1 MAGQYSPLTLIAGSG
16 CMPEPPGGVGKS
28 FFSGNPALGNALV
41 NFKKITVV
49 SAYGNIIASLDG
61 LSAQQNLAS
70 IGLADKLPIVTDTLP
85 PGYTMERIFPAPS
98 YNNNI
103 YFQVGDLTVFNN
115 IVFIC
120 TASVIGIAPPNANY
134 WRPYFY
140 PNSLSNAV
148 AFAAIEIMGRGD
160 LSKFCQVFSTAV
172 GYVQSANDM
181 LASSRGADVLAQTFS
196 PNQGGMNTITTGG
209 LNQVTSNI
217 TSFADDSKKLG
228 QLINLSTLNNWGLPG
243 EILAQISRVAGGI
256 PGNVNDL
263 LVAGNVG
270 TAYINSLKS
279 GNPSFDGT
287 VEKRIYTVMRSING
301 PELEQV
307 LDLLDVTTTNITVMA
322 DLLDPKKIFP
332 NSYQTLV
339 CPTGNSLANVYV
351 VSSTGVSGVNAGLV
365 PVVSNP
371 GVAEYTGVKPVG
383 GYETLKLIIPADLAL
398 ANKAL
403 AYSLQQ
409 LKGVNNSSLPN
420 LAAAAT
426 QVQTNSGLTLVNS
439 LQTPVPAGVTAF
451 IRSSIGNGSGAGG
464 TLVLNDVIGVAAGAA
479 NITNN
484 ILTITTVFANN
495 SSVFANLTSSTGVF
509 TVMANTVAGN
519 YTITDEITGNFY
531 VDIPAGLPGNGN
543 YGPANTA
550 NAAINTAFNTGLI
563 PAANTAIYNI
573 SINNSVVANTLNSAT
588 ANIAAEMA
596 KQKTNQAAAQIN
608 FNELSSNS
616 KQSVMS
622 FATNL
627 HEYALDVNANVF
639 LASLADTSTL
649 AGQSVIGSLREGQ
662 NIAVLQQ
669 AGIELDTQLPASY
682 APTTES
688 ESQASGQPWSV
699 TSTNWNKSATISA
712 QMKNWGLYR
721 SWLGRNITN
730 WGSGGIENQTGTVSV
745 LASGYNVDVVIV
757 DAVID
762 PAHPEFAVNA
772 NGSGGSRV
780 KYYNWFQANIPG
792 DPNSGG
798 TYNPPIVTNR
808 PDSADDSRHA
818 CHVAGTVAGNT
829 QGWAPRANI
838 YNISPQYVTGGVPYQ
853 YLYKYILAWHL
864 AKRTAGNTNPTICN
878 NSWYSRYSIPY
889 TSITS
894 VTWRG
899 TTYTGPF
906 TLSQLLS
913 FGITNNGLGNCIT
926 TAQYAT
932 TDADIQACIDA
943 GIIMVAC
950 AGNNDTRISEPGD
963 IDYNNT
969 LTATGFNGG
978 APIYYTRPASPVCSN
993 VIDVGAIRATASA
1006 PADGKA
1012 NFSNTG
1018 PRVDLFAPGAQIMSA
1033 WLTAVGPAGLPT
1045 PVQDPRNTA
1054 YYLAKDSGTSMAA
1067 PQVTGI
1073 LACALEINRSWNQ
1086 INALQ
1091 YIVNSA
1097 ATGQITDTG
1106 GGYDDVYSLQGAPNL
1121 YLTLPANI
1129 RGT

>member
-16 CMPEPPGGVGKS
+16 CMPSPPGGVGKS
-28 FFSGNPALGNALV
+28 FLVGSPALANAIV
-41 NFKKITVV
+41 NYRRINVV
-49 SAYGNIIASLDG
+49 STYSNIIASLNG

-70 IGLADKLPIVTDTLP
+70 IGLTDRLPIVTDTLP
-85 PGYTMERIFPAPS
+85 PGYTMEKIFPAPN
-98 YNNNI
+98 YNNDI
-103 YFQVGDLTVFNN
+103 YFEIGDLTVFNN
-115 IVFIC
+115 IVYIC
-120 TASVIGIAPPNANY
+120 IKSVVGIDPKNVTY
-134 WRPYFY
+134 WQPYFY
-140 PNSLSNAV
+140 PSSLSNAV
-148 AFAAIEIMGRGD
+148 SYASIEIMGRGD
-160 LSKFCQVFSTAV
+160 LSKFCDVFSAAI
-172 GYVQSANDM
+172 GYVQSSNDM
-181 LASSRGADVLAQTFS
+181 LASARGADSLSQTFIPS
-196 PNQGGMNTITTGG
+196 QGGMNTITTGG
-209 LNQVTSNI
+209 LNQVTRNI
-217 TSFADDSKKLG
+217 TIFAQDSRNLG
-228 QLINLSTLNNWGLPG
+228 QLINLSLLENWGLPG
-243 EILAQISRVAGGI
+243 EIFAQISRVAGGI
-256 PGNVNDL
+256 PDNVNDL
-263 LVAGNVG
+263 LIAGNIG
-270 TAYINSLKS
+270 TVYLDSLKS

-287 VEKRIYTVMRSING
+287 IEKRIYTVMRSING
-301 PELEQV
+301 SNLEDV
-307 LDLLDVTTTNITVMA
+307 LDILNVTTTNINVMS

-332 NSYQTLV
+332 NSFQTLV
-339 CPTGNSLANVYV
+339 CPSGNSLANVYIV
-351 VSSTGVSGVNAGLV
+351 NSTGVTAVNSALA

-371 GVAEYTGVKPVG
+371 GVSEYTGVKPLG

-409 LKGVNNSSLPN
+409 LKGINNSSLPN
-420 LAAAAT
+420 LALAASR
-426 QVQTNSGLTLVNS
+426 VQTNSELSLVNS
-439 LQTPVPAGVTAF
+439 LTTPVPAGVIGF
-451 IRSSIGNGSGAGG
+451 LRSSVGNGSGVGG
-464 TLVLNDVIGVAAGAA
+464 TLVLDDVIGVATGSA

-484 ILTITTVFANN
+484 FAIIKNVFSDN
-495 SSVFANLTSSTGVF
+495 SSVFSGLTSPTGVF

-519 YTITDEITGNFY
+519 YTVTSPTGNFY
-531 VDIPAGLPGNGN
+531 VDIPAGLPGTGN

-563 PAANTAIYNI
+563 PAANTAIYTI
-573 SINNSVVANTLNSAT
+573 TVNNTVVANTLNGAT

-596 KQKTNQAAAQIN
+596 RQKTNQITAQIN
-608 FNELSSNS
+608 FNELDGNS
-616 KQSVMS
+616 TQSVMS

-627 HEYALDVNANVF
+627 HEYALDAGANKF
-639 LASLADTSTL
+639 LTTMADISTL
-649 AGQSVIGSLREGQ
+649 AGQSVIGSLREGR
-662 NIAVLQQ
+662 NIEALQQ
-669 AGIELDTQLPASY
+669 AGIELDTQLPAIIE
-682 APTTES
+682 PIP
-688 ESQASGQPWSV
+688 ESQSQTNGQPWSV
-699 TSTNWNKSATISA
+699 SSTNWNKSSTITA
-712 QMKNWGLYR
+712 QMRNWGLYR

-730 WGSGGIENQTGTVSV
+730 WGSGGVENQTGTVSV

-762 PAHPEFAVNA
+762 PAHPEFALNA
-772 NGSGGSRV
+772 DGTGGSRV

-798 TYNPPIVTNR
+798 TYNPPITTTA

-853 YLYKYILAWHL
+853 YLFKYILAWHQS
-864 AKRTAGNTNPTICN
+864 KRAAGNTNPTICN
-878 NSWYSRYSIPY
+878 NSWLSRFSIPY

-906 TLSQLLS
+906 TTTQLLS
-913 FGITNNGLGNCIT
+913 YGITNNGAGICIT
-926 TAQYAT
+926 TAQYPT

-963 IDYNNT
+963 IDYDNS
-969 LTATGFNGG
+969 LVATGFNGG
-978 APIYYTRPASPVCSN
+978 NPIYYTRPASPVCSN
-993 VIDVGAIRATASA
+993 VISVGAIRASAAA

-1033 WLTAVGPAGLPT
+1033 WLTANGPAGLPT
-1045 PVQDPRNTA
+1045 PVPDPRNPA
-1054 YYLAKDSGTSMAA
+1054 YYLAKDSGTSMAS
-1067 PQVTGI
+1067 PQVAGI
-1073 LACALEINRSWNQ
+1073 LTCALEVNRSWNQ

-1091 YIVNSA
+1091 YIVSNA

-1106 GGYDDVYSLQGAPNL
+1106 GDYADVYSLQGAPNL

>member
-16 CMPEPPGGVGKS
+16 CMPSPPGGVGKS
-28 FFSGNPALGNALV
+28 FLSGSPTLANAIV
-41 NFKKITVV
+41 NYKKINVV
-49 SAYGNIIASLDG
+49 SSYSNIIASLDG
-61 LSAQQNLAS
+61 LSAQQNLAA
-70 IGLADKLPIVTDTLP
+70 IGLTDRLPTVTDTLP
-85 PGYTMERIFPAPS
+85 PGYTMERIFPAPVYDNS
-98 YNNNI
+98 I
-103 YFQVGDLTVFNN
+103 YFEIGDLTVFNN
-115 IVFIC
+115 VVYVC
-120 TASVIGIAPPNANY
+120 KKSVVGIAPPDNTY
-134 WRPYFY
+134 WDTYFY

-148 AFAAIEIMGRGD
+148 AYAAIEIMGRGD
-160 LSKFCQVFSTAV
+160 LSKFCQVFSAAV

-181 LASSRGADVLAQTFS
+181 LASARGADVLAQTFS
-196 PNQGGMNTITTGG
+196 PTQGGMNTITTGG
-209 LNQVTSNI
+209 LNQVTSDI
-217 TSFADDSKKLG
+217 TKFADDARKLG

-243 EILAQISRVAGGI
+243 EVLAQITRVAGGI

-263 LVAGNVG
+263 LIAGNVG
-270 TAYINSLKS
+270 TVYIDSLKS
-279 GNPSFDGT
+279 GNPNFDGT
-287 VEKRIYTVMRSING
+287 LEKRIYTVMRSING

-307 LDLLDVTTTNITVMA
+307 LDLLSVTTPNITVMA

-339 CPTGNSLANVYV
+339 CPTGNNLANVYG
-351 VSSTGVSGVNAGLV
+351 VSSTGITGVNAGLV

-420 LAAAAT
+420 LALAAT

-439 LQTPVPAGVTAF
+439 LTTPVPAGVTGF
-451 IRSSIGNGSGAGG
+451 IRSSVGNGSGPGG
-464 TLVLNDVIGVAAGAA
+464 TVILSDVIGVAIGAG

-484 ILTITTVFANN
+484 FTTINSVFANN
-495 SSVFANLTSSTGVF
+495 SSVFASLTASTGVF

-519 YTITDEITGNFY
+519 YTVTDEITGNFY

-543 YGPANTA
+543 YGPAATA
-550 NAAINTAFNTGLI
+550 TDAVDLAFNTGLI
-563 PAANTAIYNI
+563 PAANTAIYTI
-573 SINNSVVANTLNSAT
+573 SINNAAIANTINGAA

-596 KQKTNQAAAQIN
+596 RQKTNQNAAQIN
-608 FNELSSNS
+608 FNELAGNS
-616 KQSVMS
+616 QQSVMT

-627 HEYALDVNANVF
+627 HEYALDAGANVF
-639 LASLADTSTL
+639 LTSMADTSTL
-649 AGQSVIGSLREGQ
+649 AGQSVIGSLREGR
-662 NIAVLQQ
+662 NIVALQE
-669 AGIELDTQLPASY
+669 AGIELDTQLPVSY
-682 APTTES
+682 EPTTES
-688 ESQASGQPWSV
+688 ESQGSGQPWSAS
-699 TSTNWNKSATISA
+699 STNWNKSSTITA
-712 QMKNWGLYR
+712 EMRNWGLYR

-772 NGSGGSRV
+772 DGTGGSRV
-780 KYYNWFQANIPG
+780 KYYNWYQANIPG
-792 DPNSGG
+792 DPNAGG
-798 TYNPPIVTNR
+798 TYNPPITTNR
-808 PDSADDSRHA
+808 PNSSDDSRHA

-864 AKRTAGNTNPTICN
+864 AKRAAGNTNPTICN
-878 NSWYSRYSIPY
+878 NSWYSRFNIPY

-906 TLSQLLS
+906 TLAQLLNY
-913 FGITNNGLGNCIT
+913 GITNNGAGNCIV

-932 TDADIQACIDA
+932 TDADIQSCIDA

-950 AGNNDTRISEPGD
+950 AGNDDSRISDPGD
-963 IDYNNT
+963 IDYDNR
-969 LTATGFNGG
+969 LVATGFNSGN
-978 APIYYTRPASPVCSN
+978 PIYYTRPSSPVCSN
-993 VIDVGAIRATASA
+993 VINVGAIRSSASA
-1006 PADGKA
+1006 PVDGKA
-1012 NFSNTG
+1012 SFSNTG
-1018 PRVDLFAPGAQIMSA
+1018 PRVNLFAPGSQIISA
-1033 WLTAVGPAGLPT
+1033 WLTTNGPAGQPT
-1045 PVQDPRNTA
+1045 PVPDPRNPA

-1067 PQVTGI
+1067 PQATGI

-1091 YIVNSA
+1091 YIISNA
-1097 ATGQITDTG
+1097 APGQITDTG
-1106 GGYDDVYSLQGAPNL
+1106 GGYADVYSLQGAPNL

-1129 RGT
+1129 RGA